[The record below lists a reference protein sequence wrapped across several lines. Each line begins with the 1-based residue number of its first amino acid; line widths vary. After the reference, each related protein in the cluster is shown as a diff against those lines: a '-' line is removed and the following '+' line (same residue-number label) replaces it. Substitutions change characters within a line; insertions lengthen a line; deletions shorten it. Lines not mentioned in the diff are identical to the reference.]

1 MHWVECAENENENQN
16 ENENE
21 NEIEIAGLV
30 NEAECKYMGA

>member
-21 NEIEIAGLV
+21 IEIAGLV
-30 NEAECKYMGA
+30 NAAECKYMGA